1 MTTTQATTLI
11 SIKNNGKRPGACP
24 GRLMKLYLTLP
35 GQDFSSRPLTLP
47 KRPCKRPVHLH
58 WNQRQATSRLHSHP
72 RRLKQR
78 VCNETVRQ
86 ATLQATSKTTQN
98 STTSDQPLAGSH
110 VLGRIYG
117 TSIDMLQATTAIYIK
132 E

>member
-1 MTTTQATTLI
+1 MTTTQVTTLI

-24 GRLMKLYLTLP
+24 GHLMKLYLTLP

-58 WNQRQATSRLHSHP
+58 WNQQQATSHLHSHP
-72 RRLKQR
+72 RKLKR
-78 VCNETVRQ
+78 RTCNDTVWQ
-86 ATLQATSKTTQN
+86 ATLQVTSKTTRN
-98 STTSDQPLAGSH
+98 SMTSDQPLAGLH
-110 VLGRIYG
+110 ALGRIYG
-117 TSIDMLQATTAIYIK
+117 TSIDMSQVTTAIYIT